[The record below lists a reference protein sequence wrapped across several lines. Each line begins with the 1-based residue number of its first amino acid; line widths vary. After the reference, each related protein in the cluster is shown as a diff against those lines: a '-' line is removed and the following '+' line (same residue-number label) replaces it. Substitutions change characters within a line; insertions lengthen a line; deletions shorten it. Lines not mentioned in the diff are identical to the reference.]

1 MIINILNIK
10 VLDFSDL
17 SLMEWFLNILLL
29 TIGVGMIWAV
39 IRTTKN
45 AWIQNISAK
54 SDMFDM
60 KLVSAG
66 SANEKR
72 SRAKVIIPKA
82 KFVAHGDEIDITTY
96 DKLLVDGSSM
106 KNFGIKNNDVVLVSS
121 DNRIDE
127 PEKKPVI
134 VIKVLPEKNKKIEYK
149 LRKFVEYNIFNSI
162 SVFEEWL
169 NSKKNILGYKVCD
182 IRRKSSDEIESTIKQ
197 SGSSN
202 PIVIS
207 LTMVRRVK
215 TFWKQTPHLSVHLA
229 DDVFGT
235 VKYRVPREN
244 INVLQRL

>member
-1 MIINILNIK
+1 MTDGMK
-10 VLDFSDL
+10 VLDFSDFTL
-17 SLMEWFLNILLL
+17 TEWFLNILLVA
-29 TIGVGMIWAV
+29 IGTGTIWAA

-45 AWIQNISAK
+45 AWLQKISAI
-54 SDMFDM
+54 DDL
-60 KLVSAG
+60 KLVAAG

-72 SRAKVIIPKA
+72 NRAKVIVPKA
-82 KFVAHGDEIDITTY
+82 KFVANGEEIDITPY
-96 DKLLVDGSSM
+96 QQLLVDGNSM
-106 KNFGIKNNDVVLVSS
+106 KNFGINNNDVVLVSS
-121 DNRIDE
+121 DRTIDE
-127 PEKKPVI
+127 S
-134 VIKVLPEKNKKIEYK
+134 EKNPIIVLKVYPKKNIKIEFKLRRFIEYK
-149 LRKFVEYNIFNSI
+149 YFESI
-162 SVFEEWL
+162 AIFEEWL

-182 IRRKSSDEIESTIKQ
+182 IRRKSSDEIENTIKQ

-202 PIVIS
+202 SIVIS

>member
-1 MIINILNIK
+1 MIVNI
-10 VLDFSDL
+10 LDFSDFT
-17 SLMEWFLNILLL
+17 LMEWFLNILLV
-29 TIGVGMIWAV
+29 TIGAGTIWAA

-45 AWIQNISAK
+45 AWLQKISAI
-54 SDMFDM
+54 DDM

-72 SRAKVIIPKA
+72 NRAKVIVPNA
-82 KFVAHGDEIDITTY
+82 KFVANGEEIDITPY
-96 DKLLVDGSSM
+96 QQLLVDGNSM

-149 LRKFVEYNIFNSI
+149 LRKFVEYNNFNSI
-162 SVFEEWL
+162 TDFEEWL
-169 NSKKNILGYKVCD
+169 NSKKVILGYNVSD
-182 IRRKSSDEIESTIKQ
+182 FRKKRTEEIENIIRQ

-202 PIVIS
+202 SIVIS
-207 LTMVRRVK
+207 LTMVREK
-215 TFWKQTPHLSVHLA
+215 LFWKRTPHLSVHLA